1 MADIEKVL
9 EGLEYCQRRED
20 GSCIGCPGDMEC
32 WCDEAIKLLE
42 KQKPKQIE
50 RILNEVFGVVG
61 GVCPTCHNWVPAPNS
76 FCGVCGQAVI
86 WKCIDEAT
94 AI

>member
-42 KQKPKQIE
+42 KQKPIE
-50 RILNEVFGVVG
+50 PEFFMDGLVERFRCKCGAHLFHTGQSKWNY
-61 GVCPTCHNWVPAPNS
+61 CPI
-76 FCGVCGQAVI
+76 CGQAVK
-86 WKCIDEAT
+86 WDD
-94 AI
+94 